1 MVFYINMKNNFLKF
15 ILSFSFSTLS
25 DTLYIVVATT
35 YIYFLTDSLTLASLP
50 VVLAMIAFSGGSFF
64 VGWFLS
70 LTSNLK
76 KLYLISSIIKLVLL
90 LMFFIVLYIN
100 NLSLYFLV
108 ITLIPFTSGINQ
120 SLNYSIIPIVED
132 DNVKGNS
139 TLTITRNLINL
150 IAWSSG
156 GMLVSLLNYNYVTII
171 SIILL
176 LLSIIIFSTLDKN
189 KLYLANYQ
197 PKKQKKNSKSIL
209 KLILKNKK
217 LKMLFISEVFFL
229 LGGGIWT
236 SSFILAY
243 VINVLHRNEVWW
255 GYLTA
260 TFLCGSII
268 GGLVV
273 LRLNNFLK
281 KRLLFSLLIASIFY
295 SVVVLGYILN
305 SSFFIAALLFL
316 LFGVP
321 TNLKEVAQV
330 TIIQNNAGNTEN
342 KVKLFSLY
350 NVMDSVI
357 HAGSIVILG
366 RIADLYGIVSSF
378 GLSFVLCSVGLLI
391 MLIYY
396 PKINLDDH
404 EKSTTNYTI

>member
-15 ILSFSFSTLS
+15 ILSFNFSTLS

-357 HAGSIVILG
+357 
-366 RIADLYGIVSSF
+366 
-378 GLSFVLCSVGLLI
+378 
-391 MLIYY
+391 
-396 PKINLDDH
+396 
-404 EKSTTNYTI
+404 